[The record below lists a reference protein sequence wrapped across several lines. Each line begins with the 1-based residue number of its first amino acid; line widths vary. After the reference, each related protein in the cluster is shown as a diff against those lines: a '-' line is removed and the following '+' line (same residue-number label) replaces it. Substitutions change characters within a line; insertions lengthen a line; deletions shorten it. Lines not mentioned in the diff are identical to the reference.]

1 MLTTFIKTDIIFDH
15 IKEYKRGDIMQNII
29 DAIVA
34 DFNES
39 GYLIV
44 RMVLAGVCGVVI
56 GYERSRR
63 QKDAGIR
70 THMIVALGAAL
81 AMIVS
86 KYGFFDL
93 LQFEGL
99 RADASRI
106 ASNVI
111 TGVGFLGAGV
121 IFVKDVSIKGL
132 TTAAG
137 IWTTASVG
145 LAIGAGMYTVAL
157 GATVLM
163 VMFQLV
169 FHKFFTR
176 LENTV
181 NEFTVTLSDSLNAV
195 KDFRSMLEENK
206 ILIEKCKMIRN
217 SDSTVTLDI
226 TIKKARTTSM
236 DQILLIAEQNEDIIS
251 FEI

>member
-1 MLTTFIKTDIIFDH
+1 MLALFDEMITDIGANGFL
-15 IKEYKRGDIMQNII
+15 II
-29 DAIVA
+29 
-34 DFNES
+34 
-39 GYLIV
+39 
-44 RMVLAGVCGVVI
+44 RMLLSAVCGVFI
-56 GYERSRR
+56 GFERSRR

-93 LQFEGL
+93 LQYEGL

-137 IWTTASVG
+137 IWATASVG
-145 LAIGAGMYTVAL
+145 LAIGAGMYTVGI
-157 GATVLM
+157 GATL
-163 VMFQLV
+163 VMILFQLF
-169 FHKFFTR
+169 FHKFFR
-176 LENTV
+176 SFENTV
-181 NEFTVTLSDSLNAV
+181 NEFTVVIRDDNSAIKS
-195 KDFRSMLEENK
+195 FRDNLEANK
-206 ILIEKCKMIRN
+206 VLIEKCKMTRN

-226 TIKKARTTSM
+226 TIKKSRTTSM
-236 DQILLIAEQNEDIIS
+236 DEVLLVAEQDDDVLS
-251 FEI
+251 VEI

>member
-1 MLTTFIKTDIIFDH
+1 MQEIFDSL
-15 IKEYKRGDIMQNII
+15 YT
-29 DAIVA
+29 
-34 DFNES
+34 DFSES
-39 GYLIV
+39 VFFLV
-44 RMVLAGVCGVVI
+44 RMVLAGFCGVII

-145 LAIGAGMYTVAL
+145 LAIGAGMYSVAL
-157 GATVLM
+157 GATLLM
-163 VMFQLV
+163 VLFQLV

-181 NEFTVTLSDSLNAV
+181 NEFTVTLSDSVNAV
-195 KDFRSMLEENK
+195 KDFRTLLEKNK
-206 ILIEKCKMIRN
+206 ILIEKCKMSRN
-217 SDSTVTLDI
+217 DDSTVTLDI

-236 DQILLIAEQNEDIIS
+236 DEILLIAEQNEHIIS
-251 FEI
+251 VEI

>member
-1 MLTTFIKTDIIFDH
+1 MAELFNNMFG
-15 IKEYKRGDIMQNII
+15 EMF
-29 DAIVA
+29 A
-34 DFNES
+34 DFAENAN
-39 GYLIV
+39 YIV
-44 RMVLAGVCGVVI
+44 RLVVSCICGGMI
-56 GYERSRR
+56 GFERSRR

-70 THMIVALGAAL
+70 THLIVALGSAL

-93 LQFEGL
+93 IEFEGF

-137 IWTTASVG
+137 IWATAAVG
-145 LAIGAGMYTVAL
+145 LAIGSGMYTVGIAS
-157 GATVLM
+157 TVLM
-163 VMFQLV
+163 IILQLIL
-169 FHKFFTR
+169 HRYLSR

-181 NEFTVTLSDSLNAV
+181 NEFTVVVNDVPGIIQGFQDKLKEKNMVVETCKLRRNA
-195 KDFRSMLEENK
+195 
-206 ILIEKCKMIRN
+206 
-217 SDSTVTLDI
+217 DSTIELDI
-226 TIKKARTTSM
+226 TVKKSRTTSM
-236 DQILLIAEQNEDIIS
+236 DEIMLLGELDENIIS
-251 FEI
+251 IDI

>member
-1 MLTTFIKTDIIFDH
+1 MENIFYLILEDIS
-15 IKEYKRGDIMQNII
+15 
-29 DAIVA
+29 
-34 DFNES
+34 ES
-39 GYLIV
+39 GFWLLRLIV
-44 RMVLAGVCGVVI
+44 AGVCGATI
-56 GYERSRR
+56 GFERSRR

-81 AMIVS
+81 AMVVS

-93 LQFEGL
+93 LEFEGL

-137 IWTTASVG
+137 IWATASVG
-145 LAIGAGMYTVAL
+145 LAVGAGMYTVAI
-157 GATVLM
+157 GATILM
-163 VMFQLV
+163 VVFQLV
-169 FHKFFTR
+169 FHKFFSR

-181 NEFTVTLSDSLNAV
+181 NEFTVTISDDINAV
-195 KDFRSMLEENK
+195 KNFRSMLSENK
-206 ILIEKCKMIRN
+206 ILVERCKMTRN
-217 SDSTVTLDI
+217 EDSTVTLDI

-236 DQILLIAEQNEDIIS
+236 DEILLIAEQNEDILS
-251 FEI
+251 VEI

>member
-1 MLTTFIKTDIIFDH
+1 
-15 IKEYKRGDIMQNII
+15 MQTILN
-29 DAIVA
+29 AIYA
-34 DFNES
+34 DFSES
-39 GYLIV
+39 GYLLI

-145 LAIGAGMYTVAL
+145 LAVGAGMYTVAL
-157 GATVLM
+157 GATLLM
-163 VMFQLV
+163 VLFQLV
-169 FHKFFTR
+169 FHRFFTR

-195 KDFRSMLEENK
+195 KDFRAMLEKNK
-206 ILIEKCKMIRN
+206 ILVEKCKMSRN
-217 SDSTVTLDI
+217 PDSTITLDI

-236 DQILLIAEQNEDIIS
+236 DEILLIAEQNEHIIS
-251 FEI
+251 VEI

>member
-1 MLTTFIKTDIIFDH
+1 MITDIAA
-15 IKEYKRGDIMQNII
+15 N
-29 DAIVA
+29 
-34 DFNES
+34 
-39 GYLIV
+39 GYLII
-44 RMVLAGVCGVVI
+44 RMLLSAVCGVFI
-56 GYERSRR
+56 GFERSRR

-93 LQFEGL
+93 LQYEGL

-121 IFVKDVSIKGL
+121 IFVRDVSIKGL

-137 IWTTASVG
+137 IWATASVG
-145 LAIGAGMYTVAL
+145 LAIGAGMYTVGI
-157 GATVLM
+157 GATL
-163 VMFQLV
+163 VMILFQLF
-169 FHKFFTR
+169 FHRFFR
-176 LENTV
+176 SFENTV
-181 NEFTVTLSDSLNAV
+181 NEFTVVIRDDNAAIKSFRDTLEA
-195 KDFRSMLEENK
+195 NK
-206 ILIEKCKMIRN
+206 ILIEKCKMTRN

-236 DQILLIAEQNEDIIS
+236 DEVLLVAEQDEDVLS
-251 FEI
+251 VEI

>member
-1 MLTTFIKTDIIFDH
+1 
-15 IKEYKRGDIMQNII
+15 MQNIFNTI
-29 DAIVA
+29 LA
-34 DFNES
+34 DFSEN
-39 GYLIV
+39 GYLLV

-145 LAIGAGMYTVAL
+145 LAVGAGMYTVAL
-157 GATVLM
+157 GATLLM
-163 VMFQLV
+163 VLFQLV

-195 KDFRSMLEENK
+195 KDFRAMLEENK
-206 ILIEKCKMIRN
+206 ILVEKCKMSRN
-217 SDSTVTLDI
+217 SDSTITLDI

-236 DQILLIAEQNEDIIS
+236 DEILLIAEQNEHIIS
-251 FEI
+251 VEI

>member
-1 MLTTFIKTDIIFDH
+1 MENVFSELISDI
-15 IKEYKRGDIMQNII
+15 
-29 DAIVA
+29 A
-34 DFNES
+34 DN
-39 GYLIV
+39 GYLIL
-44 RMVLAGVCGVVI
+44 RMLISSVCGIFI
-56 GYERSRR
+56 GFERSRR

-145 LAIGAGMYTVAL
+145 LAIGAGMYTVGI
-157 GATVLM
+157 GATL
-163 VMFQLV
+163 VMIVFQLL
-169 FHKFFTR
+169 FHRFFRR

-181 NEFTVTLSDSLNAV
+181 NEFTVVIKDNSDAIKN
-195 KDFRSMLEENK
+195 FRNMLEANK
-206 ILIEKCKMIRN
+206 VLIENCKMTRN
-217 SDSTVTLDI
+217 PDSTVILDI

-236 DQILLIAEQNEDIIS
+236 DEILLVAESDEDVIS
-251 FEI
+251 VEI

>member
-1 MLTTFIKTDIIFDH
+1 MDNFFQEFITDLNDNA
-15 IKEYKRGDIMQNII
+15 YLLLRM
-29 DAIVA
+29 IV
-34 DFNES
+34 S
-39 GYLIV
+39 SLC
-44 RMVLAGVCGVVI
+44 GVCI
-56 GYERSRR
+56 GFERSRR

-93 LQFEGL
+93 LEYEGL

-137 IWTTASVG
+137 IWATASVG
-145 LAIGAGMYTVAL
+145 LAIGSGMYTVGV
-157 GATVLM
+157 GASILM
-163 VMFQLV
+163 IVFQLV
-169 FHKFFTR
+169 FHRFFSR

-181 NEFTVTLSDSLNAV
+181 NEFTVVVNDSPDAI
-195 KDFRSMLEENK
+195 KKFRKMLADNK
-206 ILIEKCKMIRN
+206 LTVEKCKMSRN
-217 SDSTVTLDI
+217 SDSSVSLDI

-236 DQILLIAEQNEDIIS
+236 DEILLIAEQSDDIIS
-251 FEI
+251 VEF

>member
-1 MLTTFIKTDIIFDH
+1 MENIFSEL
-15 IKEYKRGDIMQNII
+15 I
-29 DAIVA
+29 A
-34 DFNES
+34 DVSEN
-39 GYLIV
+39 GYLLI
-44 RMVLAGVCGVVI
+44 RMILASICGVFI
-56 GYERSRR
+56 GFERSRR

-137 IWTTASVG
+137 IWATASVG
-145 LAIGAGMYTVAL
+145 LAIGAGMYTVGI
-157 GATVLM
+157 GASILM
-163 VMFQLV
+163 IVFQLV
-169 FHKFFTR
+169 FHRFFSR

-181 NEFTVTLSDSLNAV
+181 NEFSVTINDNPDAV
-195 KDFRSMLEENK
+195 KNFRKLLVEHK
-206 ILIEKCKMIRN
+206 LYLEKCKMTRN
-217 SDSTVTLDI
+217 PDSTVILDI

-236 DQILLIAEQNEDIIS
+236 DEIMLIAEQNDDIIS
-251 FEI
+251 VEI

>member
-1 MLTTFIKTDIIFDH
+1 MQAII
-15 IKEYKRGDIMQNII
+15 E
-29 DAIVA
+29 AIYA

-39 GYLIV
+39 GYLLV

-145 LAIGAGMYTVAL
+145 LAVGAGMYTVAI

-163 VMFQLV
+163 VLFQLV

-181 NEFTVTLSDSLNAV
+181 NEFTVTLSDTLNAV
-195 KDFRSMLEENK
+195 KDFRTMLEENK
-206 ILIEKCKMIRN
+206 ILVENCKMSRN
-217 SDSTVTLDI
+217 DDSTITLDI

-236 DQILLIAEQNEDIIS
+236 DEILLIAEQNEHIIS
-251 FEI
+251 VEI

>member
-1 MLTTFIKTDIIFDH
+1 MSNIFS
-15 IKEYKRGDIMQNII
+15 ELMGDIAENGYYII
-29 DAIVA
+29 RMLVA
-34 DFNES
+34 C
-39 GYLIV
+39 
-44 RMVLAGVCGVVI
+44 VCGIFI
-56 GYERSRR
+56 GLERSRR

-93 LQFEGL
+93 LQYEGL

-121 IFVKDVSIKGL
+121 IFVRDVSIKGL

-145 LAIGAGMYTVAL
+145 LAIGAGMYTVGI
-157 GATVLM
+157 GATL
-163 VMFQLV
+163 VMILFQLC
-169 FHKFFTR
+169 FHKFFRR

-181 NEFTVTLSDSLNAV
+181 NEFSVVIRDSKDAV
-195 KDFRSMLEENK
+195 KNFRDTLEENK
-206 ILIEKCKMIRN
+206 VFIEKCTMTRN
-217 SDSTVTLDI
+217 PDSTVILDI

-236 DQILLIAEQNEDIIS
+236 NDILLIAEKDEDVLS
-251 FEI
+251 VEI

>member
-1 MLTTFIKTDIIFDH
+1 MENVINAVMTDFS
-15 IKEYKRGDIMQNII
+15 EN
-29 DAIVA
+29 
-34 DFNES
+34 
-39 GYLIV
+39 GYLLV
-44 RMVLAGVCGVVI
+44 RMILAGFCGVLI
-56 GYERSRR
+56 GFERSRR

-93 LQFEGL
+93 LQYEGL

-121 IFVKDVSIKGL
+121 IFVRDVSIKGL

-145 LAIGAGMYTVAL
+145 LAVGAGMYTVAI
-157 GATVLM
+157 GATLLM
-163 VMFQLV
+163 VLFQLV
-169 FHKFFTR
+169 FHKFFSR

-181 NEFTVTLSDSLNAV
+181 NEFTVIISDSLNAV
-195 KDFRSMLEENK
+195 KDFRAMLEKNK
-206 ILIEKCKMIRN
+206 ILVEKCKMSRN
-217 SDSTVTLDI
+217 PDSTITLDI

-236 DQILLIAEQNEDIIS
+236 DEILLIAEQNEHIIS
-251 FEI
+251 VEI

>member
-1 MLTTFIKTDIIFDH
+1 ML
-15 IKEYKRGDIMQNII
+15 
-29 DAIVA
+29 VA
-34 DFNES
+34 C
-39 GYLIV
+39 
-44 RMVLAGVCGVVI
+44 VCGALV
-56 GYERSRR
+56 GFERSRR

-93 LQFEGL
+93 LQYEGL

-121 IFVKDVSIKGL
+121 IFVRDVSIKGL

-145 LAIGAGMYTVAL
+145 LAIGAGMYTVGI
-157 GATVLM
+157 GASL
-163 VMFQLV
+163 VMIVFQLV

-181 NEFTVTLSDSLNAV
+181 NEFTVVIADDNDAV
-195 KDFRSMLEENK
+195 KHFRNMLEENK
-206 ILIEKCKMIRN
+206 VQIEKCKMTRN
-217 SDSTVTLDI
+217 PDSTVILDI

-236 DQILLIAEQNEDIIS
+236 DEILLVAEKNEDVIS
-251 FEI
+251 VEI

>member
-1 MLTTFIKTDIIFDH
+1 MPEIFSEL
-15 IKEYKRGDIMQNII
+15 IGDIAENGYYII
-29 DAIVA
+29 RLLVA
-34 DFNES
+34 C
-39 GYLIV
+39 
-44 RMVLAGVCGVVI
+44 VCGIFI
-56 GYERSRR
+56 GFERSRR

-93 LQFEGL
+93 LQYEGL

-121 IFVKDVSIKGL
+121 IFVRDVSIKGL

-145 LAIGAGMYTVAL
+145 LAIGAGMYTVGI
-157 GATVLM
+157 GATL
-163 VMFQLV
+163 VMILFQLV
-169 FHKFFTR
+169 FHRFFR
-176 LENTV
+176 SFENTI
-181 NEFTVTLSDSLNAV
+181 NEFTVIIRDDNDAV
-195 KDFRSMLEENK
+195 KKFRDTLEQNK
-206 ILIEKCKMIRN
+206 VLIETCKMTRN
-217 SDSTVTLDI
+217 SDSTVILDI
-226 TIKKARTTSM
+226 TIKKSRTTSM
-236 DQILLIAEQNEDIIS
+236 DEVLFIVERNKDVLS
-251 FEI
+251 VEI